1 MDFALYW
8 SLVMDAKFSILII
21 DDDED
26 FIDSLKG
33 NIRDYLNEKYN
44 LELEIKSNGSLNES
58 LEILKTN
65 SQIDLIIV
73 DYNLENGEKGSNIIH
88 NIGDISNRPVV
99 FYSSEHLQELY
110 KSINEIIKTDD
121 NNNIESIKK
130 RKLLLQTSMYILDKD
145 EIRNGEN
152 YLDDIILRIE
162 NPEHLRGF
170 ILSKASELE
179 QELYELIKS
188 LLLYINKNNNND
200 LFKPL
205 YDDIIQS
212 VYKETKNKLK
222 TFAKF
227 VHKEIKDEPLVND
240 NQSIDINSI
249 NKLFDDQD
257 FRFSFHFDKRACK
270 LFNTLKNIKGEFS
283 FDSTN
288 DDCTYDDFKENIIH
302 VRNACAHRDDISN
315 IDYKDF
321 RQNYKKYRDF
331 FKKISKLINETSNH
345 I

>member
-26 FIDSLKG
+26 FIDSLIG
-33 NIRDYLNEKYN
+33 NISDYLNEKYD
-44 LELEIKSNGSLNES
+44 LELEIKSNGSLKES
-58 LEILKTN
+58 LEILKAN

-99 FYSSEHLQELY
+99 FYSSQDLQELY
-110 KSINEIIKTDD
+110 KSINDIIKTED
-121 NNNIESIKK
+121 NNHKESIEK

-152 YLDDIILRIE
+152 YLDNIILRIE

-188 LLLYINKNNNND
+188 ILLYINKENND
-200 LFKPL
+200 LFKAL
-205 YDDIIQS
+205 YNNIIKS
-212 VYKETKNKLK
+212 VYNETKNKLK
-222 TFAKF
+222 IFAKF
-227 VHKEIKDEPLVND
+227 IHKKIKDESLVND
-240 NQSIDINSI
+240 NQSIDVNSI
-249 NKLFDDQD
+249 NKLFGNQD
-257 FRFSFHFDKRACK
+257 FRFSFHFDKRAFK
-270 LFNTLKNIKGEFS
+270 LFNTLDNIKDEFS

-288 DDCTYDDFKENIIH
+288 NDCNYEDFKKNIIH
-302 VRNACAHRDDISN
+302 VRNACAHRDDLSN

-331 FKKISKLINETSNH
+331 FKEIKNLINNQ
-345 I
+345 

>member
-1 MDFALYW
+1 M
-8 SLVMDAKFSILII
+8 
-21 DDDED
+21 
-26 FIDSLKG
+26 
-33 NIRDYLNEKYN
+33 
-44 LELEIKSNGSLNES
+44 
-58 LEILKTN
+58 
-65 SQIDLIIV
+65 
-73 DYNLENGEKGSNIIH
+73 
-88 NIGDISNRPVV
+88 
-99 FYSSEHLQELY
+99 
-110 KSINEIIKTDD
+110 
-121 NNNIESIKK
+121 
-130 RKLLLQTSMYILDKD
+130 
-145 EIRNGEN
+145 
-152 YLDDIILRIE
+152 
-162 NPEHLRGF
+162 
-170 ILSKASELE
+170 
-179 QELYELIKS
+179 
-188 LLLYINKNNNND
+188 
-200 LFKPL
+200 

-222 TFAKF
+222 IFAKF

-302 VRNACAHRDDISN
+302 VRNACAHRDDLSN

-331 FKKISKLINETSNH
+331 FKEIKNLINNQ
-345 I
+345 

>member
-44 LELEIKSNGSLNES
+44 LELEIES
-58 LEILKTN
+58 KGALSEGLEVLQTN

-99 FYSSEHLQELY
+99 FYSSQHHQELY

-170 ILSKASELE
+170 TLSKASELE
-179 QELYELIKS
+179 NELYDLIKY
-188 LLLYINKNNNND
+188 LLIYISNIDNVLCTTLYN
-200 LFKPL
+200 
-205 YDDIIQS
+205 DIIKS
-212 VYKETKNKLK
+212 VYNETKNKLK

-227 VHKEIKDEPLVND
+227 IHKQIEDKSLNDD

-249 NKLFDDQD
+249 NELFGNQD
-257 FRFSFHFDKRACK
+257 FRFSFHFDKRAFK
-270 LFNTLKNIKGEFS
+270 LFNTLDKIKDKLS
-283 FDSTN
+283 FDGTN
-288 DDCTYDDFKENIIH
+288 NDCNYEDFKKNIIH

-331 FKKISKLINETSNH
+331 FKEITNLINNK
-345 I
+345 

>member
-1 MDFALYW
+1 
-8 SLVMDAKFSILII
+8 MDAKFSILII

-26 FIDSLKG
+26 FIDSLEG

-44 LELEIKSNGSLNES
+44 LELEIES
-58 LEILKTN
+58 KGVLSEGLEVLQTN

-99 FYSSEHLQELY
+99 FYSSQHHQELY

-179 QELYELIKS
+179 NELYDLIKY
-188 LLLYINKNNNND
+188 LLIYISNMDNVLCTTLYN
-200 LFKPL
+200 
-205 YDDIIQS
+205 DIIKS
-212 VYKETKNKLK
+212 VYNDTKNKLK

-227 VHKEIKDEPLVND
+227 IYKQIEDKSLNDD
-240 NQSIDINSI
+240 NQFIDINSI
-249 NKLFDDQD
+249 NELFGNQD
-257 FRFSFHFDKRACK
+257 FRFSFHFDKRAFK
-270 LFNTLKNIKGEFS
+270 LFNTLDKIKDKFS
-283 FDSTN
+283 FDSSN
-288 DDCTYDDFKENIIH
+288 NNCNYEDFKKNIIH
-302 VRNACAHRDDISN
+302 VRNTCAHRDDISN

-331 FKKISKLINETSNH
+331 FKEIKNLINNK
-345 I
+345 

>member
-26 FIDSLKG
+26 FIDSLEG

-44 LELEIKSNGSLNES
+44 LELEIES
-58 LEILKTN
+58 KGVLSEGLEVLQTN

-99 FYSSEHLQELY
+99 FYSSQHHQELY

-179 QELYELIKS
+179 NELYDLIKY
-188 LLLYINKNNNND
+188 LLIYISNMDNVLCTTLYN
-200 LFKPL
+200 
-205 YDDIIQS
+205 DIIKS
-212 VYKETKNKLK
+212 VYNDTKNKLK

-227 VHKEIKDEPLVND
+227 IYKQIEDKSLNDD
-240 NQSIDINSI
+240 NQFIDINSI
-249 NKLFDDQD
+249 NELFGNQD
-257 FRFSFHFDKRACK
+257 FRFSFHFDKRAFK
-270 LFNTLKNIKGEFS
+270 LFNTLDKIKDKFS
-283 FDSTN
+283 FDSSN
-288 DDCTYDDFKENIIH
+288 NNCNYEDFKKNIIH
-302 VRNACAHRDDISN
+302 VRNTCAHRDDISN

-331 FKKISKLINETSNH
+331 FKEIKNLINNK
-345 I
+345 